1 MGHHKRRR
9 RLKPKRRRPL
19 TVYTGLKPTGGDY
32 TSRRPGGRGLCVTI
46 GPKEGMSAARRL
58 GRTLIVAGNQ
68 WLWRKYTKERSDF
81 ATARDARL
89 IILDWINDKAQHGHA
104 TYHASCFISSVR
116 FRHDMRSVS
125 RVVIDS
131 SNYNNANPKFMSDTA
146 VSGLGTAILIR
157 HYTLVV
163 RPHIDALITK
173 YGKAHGY
180 ELKYMPKA
188 QRHWVAVYLACHI
201 AGTFYTKLIDL
212 PKRHL
217 AFPATG
223 IEFAAAQGAY
233 QCAQVLA
240 TSLGCKYGQPFLQ
253 LGS

>member
-1 MGHHKRRR
+1 MLGSPQHHD
-9 RLKPKRRRPL
+9 LPAP
-19 TVYTGLKPTGGDY
+19 
-32 TSRRPGGRGLCVTI
+32 TSRPELLGDGHRP
-46 GPKEGMSAARRL
+46 AAPRTSLTLRERNQLREDHL
-58 GRTLIVAGNQ
+58 GSSLT
-68 WLWRKYTKERSDF
+68 
-81 ATARDARL
+81 
-89 IILDWINDKAQHGHA
+89 
-104 TYHASCFISSVR
+104 ISSVR